1 MHSHLENR
9 FRAILEQS
17 PFSIQIMSP
26 DGYILQVNKA
36 WEELFGVTLEQI
48 EGYNILEDE
57 QLVRKG
63 IMPYIRLGFEG
74 KAAEIPPVLYDP
86 NETIPDVS
94 RHSNAQRWT
103 KSLIYPIKD
112 SDGNLREV
120 VLMHEDITE
129 RRIAEEAL
137 RISESR
143 YRSLLE
149 NATDIIYSHDLKGNY
164 LSINRAGE
172 KITGYTTGEVLEG
185 MNISQI
191 IVPEHLEMAKQMT
204 AKKLQD
210 EDPTIYEVDIF
221 AKDGRRLT
229 LEVSSRIS
237 YEDGKPVAVE
247 GVARDVTERKRSE
260 EEKARLA
267 KQIDKQKKHLQEMV
281 ATVPGVVW
289 EAWGEPDV
297 ANQRIDFVSDYVE
310 TMLGY
315 SVEEWLSTPNF
326 WLNIVHPEDREKAA
340 RTAAETFAGR
350 SSGVNRFRW
359 LTKEGRALWVEA
371 QSVAIYDEAGNPVG
385 MRGVTMDISER
396 RQKEVNEKFLA
407 DASTALAASLDY
419 ETTLKSVAQLAVP
432 HFADWCSI
440 DMADED
446 GTLNRLAVAHVDP
459 KKVAWAEEMHR
470 EYAPNL
476 NEPQGV
482 YQVLRTGASE
492 FYPEITDE
500 LLVQGARDEKHLE
513 TLRNIGFSS
522 AMIVPLKVRGKVLGV
537 LSFVNCESGKHF
549 KNEDLSLA
557 EDLARRAALAIDN
570 ARLFRIERETRRAAE
585 RTSDFL
591 SRLLEVST
599 ALSEALMPEEVPLA
613 IIQQGV
619 KSLGAYAGVIVKL
632 SDDEN
637 RLEMINSVGFP
648 EDVIGRWKDFE
659 VTENVPIADSVRSG
673 RPVLIESMESFH
685 EKYPALGPLA
695 SISQSSSL
703 AALPIIVKKK
713 VIGAMGF
720 SFLEPQNFREDDRA
734 FMLALSHQCAQAM
747 ERALLYEN
755 EQRLR
760 AQAEEASRMKDEFLA
775 TVSHELR
782 TPLNAIVGW
791 SNLLVTNKL
800 DPEVSARA
808 IETIKRNATAQ
819 AQIIEDLLEVS
830 RIITGKLRLN
840 PDFVELETVIKTALE
855 SLQPAIETKNIN
867 IKSEFDSETSM
878 FWGDADRL
886 QQIMWNLLSNAIKFT
901 PKGGEIKVKLE
912 CNDSQARIVVK
923 DNGQGINKEF
933 LPFVF
938 ERFTQADGTTARKYG
953 GLGLGLAIV
962 RHLVEMHG
970 GAIKVDSAGVNKGTT
985 FTVNLPFKAVQV
997 TRNSNDEFLPSIP
1010 SDEQPE
1016 YYPNFEGARILV
1028 VDDEADARFLLTTM
1042 IENCG
1047 ASVTSAGSA
1056 PEALKIFKQFKPDVL
1071 ISDIGMPEEDGYSLI
1086 RKVRALDSANGGVPA
1101 IALTAYAR
1109 EEDRLQAER
1118 AGFQLHIAKPV
1129 KPSELLKAIEKL
1141 VNANQS

>member
-9 FRAILEQS
+9 FRAVLEQS
-17 PFSIQIMSP
+17 PLSIQIMSP

-36 WEELFGVTLEQI
+36 WEELFGVKLDQI

-63 IMPYIRLGFEG
+63 IMPYIKLGFEG
-74 KAAEIPPVLYDP
+74 RAVEIPAVLYDP
-86 NETIPDVS
+86 NETIPDVT
-94 RHSNAQRWT
+94 RYTNAQRWT

-112 SDGNLREV
+112 SAGNLREV

-129 RRIAEEAL
+129 RKTAEEAL
-137 RISESR
+137 RVSESR

-149 NATDIIYSHDLKGNY
+149 NATDIIYSHDLQGKY

-172 KITGYTTGEVLEG
+172 KITGYTTREVLKG

-204 AKKLQD
+204 AKKLINA
-210 EDPTIYEVDIF
+210 DPTVYEVDIF

-247 GVARDVTERKRSE
+247 GVARDITERKRSE

-267 KQIDKQKKHLQEMV
+267 KQIDQQKKHLQEMV

-289 EAWGEPDV
+289 EAWGEPEL
-297 ANQRIDFVSDYVE
+297 ASQRIDFVSDYVE

-315 SVEEWLSTPNF
+315 SVEEWVSTPNF
-326 WLNIVHPEDREKAA
+326 WLTIVHPQDREKAA

-359 LTKEGRALWVEA
+359 LTKDGRAIWVEA

-396 RQKEVNEKFLA
+396 QQKEVNEKFLA

-419 ETTLKSVAQLAVP
+419 ETTLKAVARLAVP
-432 HFADWCSI
+432 HFADWCGI
-440 DMADED
+440 DIVDED
-446 GTLNRLAVAHVDP
+446 GILNRLAVAHVDP
-459 KKVAWAEEMHR
+459 EKIAWAEEMHR
-470 EYAPNL
+470 EYAPDPD
-476 NEPQGV
+476 EPQGI

-500 LLVQGARDEKHLE
+500 LLVHGARDEKHLE
-513 TLRNIGFSS
+513 TLRKIGFSS
-522 AMIVPLKVRGKVLGV
+522 AMVVPLKVRGKVLGV
-537 LSFVNCESGKHF
+537 ITFVNSESGKHY
-549 KNEDLSLA
+549 KNEDLALA

-570 ARLFRIERETRRAAE
+570 ARLFRNERETRRAAE
-585 RTSDFL
+585 RTSHFL

-599 ALSEALMPEEVPLA
+599 ALSEALMPEKVPLA

-637 RLEMINSVGFP
+637 KLEMINSVGFP
-648 EDVIGRWKDFE
+648 EEVVSRWKNFE
-659 VTENVPIADSVRSG
+659 VSQKVPIAEAVRLG
-673 RPVLIESMESFH
+673 RPVLIESMERFSD
-685 EKYPALGPLA
+685 EYPALGPLA
-695 SISQSSSL
+695 SISQSCSL

-713 VIGAMGF
+713 VVGAMGF
-720 SFLEPQNFREDDRA
+720 SFLEPQIFREDDRA
-734 FMLALSHQCAQAM
+734 FMLALSHQCAQAL

-760 AQAEEASRMKDEFLA
+760 TQAEEASRMKDEFLA

-800 DPEVSARA
+800 EPEVSARA

-867 IKSEFDSETSM
+867 VKAEFDSEASM

-901 PKGGEIKVKLE
+901 PKGGEIEVKLE
-912 CNDSQARIVVK
+912 RGDSQTRIVVK
-923 DNGQGINKEF
+923 DNGQGISKEF

-970 GAIKVDSAGVNKGTT
+970 GAIKVESAGINKGTA
-985 FTVNLPFKAVQV
+985 FTVNLPFKAVQIIEAGG
-997 TRNSNDEFLPSIP
+997 DEFLPSFP
-1010 SDEQPE
+1010 SDDETE
-1016 YYPNFEGARILV
+1016 DYPKFEGARILV

-1047 ASVTSAGSA
+1047 ASVASAASA
-1056 PEALKIFKQFKPDVL
+1056 PEALEIFKQFKPHIL

-1086 RKVRALDSANGGVPA
+1086 RKVRALDSDNGAVPA

-1109 EEDRLQAER
+1109 EEDRIQAEQ

-1129 KPSELLKAIEKL
+1129 KPGELLKAIQKL
-1141 VNANQS
+1141 ADAKQL